1 MLDVTDTACCI
12 EVRNACLQIHSCLI
26 HLSPESDEEPH
37 FSVITYSTEVEAEVD
52 SIYKRMYDE
61 NITID
66 QVIQML

>member
-12 EVRNACLQIHSCLI
+12 KVCNACLQIHSRLI
-26 HLSPESDEEPH
+26 HLSPESDQEPR
-37 FSVITYSTEVEAEVD
+37 FSVVTYSTEVEAEVD
-52 SIYKRMYDE
+52 GIYKRMYNK